1 MFICKFSQQQQIYF
15 LTNSHTVFI
24 FPGVLNMSTS
34 AESPLRFSCHT
45 LDKATKAK
53 VMMIMTIRIVMMVLV
68 VMMTMMVEIMKM
80 VMMVVMMV
88 MTQVTLEN
96 YYNNLISQ
104 HRERRDRLKRLEES
118 LNDKGLSETV
128 SRILLLLQTHS
139 FQHQTKLLVALSP
152 ACTQRPQSWN
162 FPGASREAES
172 ACDKGDRV
180 PQVRVF

>member
-1 MFICKFSQQQQIYF
+1 MFPLKF
-15 LTNSHTVFI
+15 LTNSQTLFI
-24 FPGVLNMSTS
+24 FSGVLNMSTS

-53 VMMIMTIRIVMMVLV
+53 VMVTMVVAIMVMVMMIVIV
-68 VMMTMMVEIMKM
+68 VMMMM
-80 VMMVVMMV
+80 

-128 SRILLLLQTHS
+128 SRILQIL
-139 FQHQTKLLVALSP
+139 
-152 ACTQRPQSWN
+152 
-162 FPGASREAES
+162 
-172 ACDKGDRV
+172 
-180 PQVRVF
+180 

>member
-1 MFICKFSQQQQIYF
+1 MSLRKFSQQIYVS
-15 LTNSHTVFI
+15 TNSQTLFI
-24 FPGVLNMSTS
+24 FSGVLNMSTS

-53 VMMIMTIRIVMMVLV
+53 VMMTVVISMMMMVWVVMMVMVPL
-68 VMMTMMVEIMKM
+68 MTMLTMIMTM
-80 VMMVVMMV
+80 AMMV

-128 SRILLLLQTHS
+128 SRILLLL
-139 FQHQTKLLVALSP
+139 
-152 ACTQRPQSWN
+152 
-162 FPGASREAES
+162 
-172 ACDKGDRV
+172 
-180 PQVRVF
+180 